1 MKVKKWFLTSNHKIN
16 RRIIMETKTNDK
28 VKSDYKNDPFFQN
41 MMEKNDNRTR
51 LIESQNPY
59 ENKEM
64 FLNDVKRYMTIENT
78 LFDATDI
85 RDEHDDDFLNP
96 ENAEYLVLCLHSRE
110 GLIERLND
118 VISLAKL
125 KTLIKRQWGELKY
138 PERVRTSDVL
148 LDILEG
154 EIDCAGALEEERER
168 TLDDY
173 FNEIKQNCGDG
184 ADEFEHVDSI
194 RMDLDRKYENNDFI
208 LESSDWDYVY
218 RTFEEREKI
227 DRERKNE
234 D

>member
-1 MKVKKWFLTSNHKIN
+1 
-16 RRIIMETKTNDK
+16 METKINDK
-28 VKSDYKNDPFFQN
+28 VKSDYKNDPFFQ
-41 MMEKNDNRTR
+41 MMMKKNEEKTR

-64 FLNDVKRYMTIENT
+64 FLNDVKNNMTIENT

-96 ENAEYLVLCLHSRE
+96 ENAEYLVLCLHSRDH
-110 GLIERLND
+110 LIERLND

-125 KTLIKRQWGELKY
+125 KTLIKRQWGEELES
-138 PERVRTSDVL
+138 PNRVRTSDVL

-154 EIDCAGALEEERER
+154 EIAHAGALEKERER
-168 TLDDY
+168 TLDEY
-173 FNEIKQNCGDG
+173 FNSVKQNCGDG
-184 ADEFEHVDSI
+184 ADEFEYVDSI

-218 RTFEEREKI
+218 RTFEERERI
-227 DRERKNE
+227 DRERKTE

>member
-1 MKVKKWFLTSNHKIN
+1 
-16 RRIIMETKTNDK
+16 METKTNDK
-28 VKSDYKNDPFFQN
+28 VKSDYKNNPFFQ
-41 MMEKNDNRTR
+41 MMMKKNEEKTR
-51 LIESQNPY
+51 LIESQTPE

-64 FLNDVKRYMTIENT
+64 FLNDVKNNMTIENT
-78 LFDATDI
+78 LFDADDI

-110 GLIERLND
+110 GLIQSLNNA
-118 VISLAKL
+118 ISLAKL

-173 FNEIKQNCGDG
+173 FSEIKLNCGDG

-194 RMDLDRKYENNDFI
+194 RIDLDRKYENNDFI
-208 LESSDWDYVY
+208 VESSDWDYVY
-218 RTFEEREKI
+218 RTFEERERI
-227 DRERKNE
+227 DRKRKTE